1 MQENVF
7 KIMEEAGVKV
17 RPLAVMPRAKP
28 RELTKAHPF
37 HAPAPR

>member
-17 RPLAVMPRAKP
+17 RPLAVMPRATHP
-28 RELTKAHPF
+28 RADAHPF